1 MRYLQSFYRRL
12 RQIRENAQ
20 LTREDIASICGVDEA
35 TVAGWEVADSRQR
48 AYPGVTELL
57 DFCLRTDTAL
67 DEVLDLD
74 DTGDTG
80 QLELPGLTFS
90 RGDDLATALKQLE
103 QEVRRVQLTDEEA
116 ELLRRFRKTSAE
128 NRRMVLQILGH

>member
-20 LTREDIASICGVDEA
+20 LTREDIASICSVDEA
-35 TVAGWEVADSRQR
+35 TVAGWEDRDIR
-48 AYPGVTELL
+48 RRTYPGVTELL

-80 QLELPGLTFS
+80 QMELPGLTFS
-90 RGDDLATALKQLE
+90 RGDDLSTAINQLE
-103 QEVRRVQLTDEEA
+103 KEIQRVQLSDEEA
-116 ELLRRFRKTSAE
+116 ELLRRFRKTSTE

>member
-12 RQIRENAQ
+12 RQTRESAQ
-20 LTREDIASICGVDEA
+20 LTREDIASICSVDEA
-35 TVAGWEVADSRQR
+35 TVAAWEAGDIRQR

-80 QLELPGLTFS
+80 QMELPGLTFS
-90 RGDDLATALKQLE
+90 RGDDLSTVLKQLE
-103 QEVRRVQLTDEEA
+103 QEIQRVQLSDEEA

-128 NRRMVLQILGH
+128 NRRMVLQILGR

>member
-12 RQIRENAQ
+12 RQIRESAQ
-20 LTREDIASICGVDEA
+20 LTREDIASICSVDEA
-35 TVAGWEVADSRQR
+35 TVAGWEDRDTRRR

-90 RGDDLATALKQLE
+90 RGDDLSTALKQLE
-103 QEVRRVQLTDEEA
+103 QEIQRVQLSDEEA

-128 NRRMVLQILGH
+128 NRRMVLQILGR

>member
-12 RQIRENAQ
+12 RQIRETAQ
-20 LTREDIASICGVDEA
+20 LTREDIASICSVDEA
-35 TVAGWEVADSRQR
+35 TVAGWEAGDIRQR

-74 DTGDTG
+74 DTGDT
-80 QLELPGLTFS
+80 
-90 RGDDLATALKQLE
+90 
-103 QEVRRVQLTDEEA
+103 
-116 ELLRRFRKTSAE
+116 
-128 NRRMVLQILGH
+128 

>member
-20 LTREDIASICGVDEA
+20 LTREDVASICRVDEA
-35 TVAGWEVADSRQR
+35 TVAGWETGNIRQR
-48 AYPGVTELL
+48 GYPGVTELL
-57 DFCLRTDTAL
+57 DFCLHTDTAL

-90 RGDDLATALKQLE
+90 RGQDLSAALKQLE
-103 QEVRRVQLTDEEA
+103 QEIQRVQLSDEEA
-116 ELLRRFRKTSAE
+116 DLLRRFRKTSAK
-128 NRRMVLQILGH
+128 NRRMVLQILGR

>member
-1 MRYLQSFYRRL
+1 MRYLQSFHRRL

-20 LTREDIASICGVDEA
+20 LTREDVASICNIDEA
-35 TVAGWEVADSRQR
+35 IVASWESGDIRQR

-57 DFCLRTDTAL
+57 DLCLHTDTAL
-67 DEVLDLD
+67 DEILDLD

-80 QLELPGLTFS
+80 QLELPGLTFT
-90 RGDDLATALKQLE
+90 RGNDLSTALKQLE
-103 QEVRRVQLTDEEA
+103 QEIQRVQLSDEEA

-128 NRRMVLQILGH
+128 NRRMVLQILGR